1 MSLLAM
7 LNLTGTRILR
17 SLSQATR
24 GQQRALAVLV
34 QDVKNRQSPLKAK
47 YSEDPDSAIVVMKA
61 EGTICNE
68 TMSVKVLGGPGQCV
82 ADNDGS
88 MVTMSGLH
96 SAAGGDGTEAC
107 SGDMLLQSL
116 VACAGVTFRAVWNAF
131 GMGSIT
137 SGKIVATGEMDFRGT
152 LGVDK
157 TAPVG
162 LTKVDLEFEIDSE
175 EDPGKVAKAVAMTER
190 FCVIYQTL
198 RSGVDQLEGRTV

>member
-1 MSLLAM
+1 M
-7 LNLTGTRILR
+7 
-17 SLSQATR
+17 
-24 GQQRALAVLV
+24 LV
-34 QDVKNRQSPLKAK
+34 QDVKNRQAPLKAK
-47 YSEDPDSAIVVMKA
+47 YSEQPSTAVVTMTA

-88 MVTMSGLH
+88 MVTISGLH
-96 SAAGGDGTEAC
+96 PAAGGDGTEAC
-107 SGDMLLQSL
+107 SGDMMLQSL

-131 GMGSIT
+131 AMGPIT

-157 TAPVG
+157 TATVG
-162 LTKVDLEFEIDSE
+162 LTKVDLAFQIDSE
-175 EDPGKVAKAVAMTER
+175 EDPEKVAKAVAMTER

-198 RSGVDQLEGRTV
+198 RSGVDKLEGRAV